1 MQPET
6 KKIIEFFLENGVD
19 INYRNSYGRTCLHF
33 AAGCC
38 FRNPNPE
45 IVEFLC
51 ERGADIEAKT
61 TQGFTPADEST
72 SDTMKTF
79 LKEFVLVDGSIKP
92 AKRGK
97 TEEVC
102 EEEEE
107 EEEGSKKRKRRE
119 ENEIDGEK
127 GPKKPRTEED

>member
-1 MQPET
+1 
-6 KKIIEFFLENGVD
+6 
-19 INYRNSYGRTCLHF
+19 
-33 AAGCC
+33 
-38 FRNPNPE
+38 
-45 IVEFLC
+45 
-51 ERGADIEAKT
+51 
-61 TQGFTPADEST
+61 
-72 SDTMKTF
+72 MKTF
-79 LKEFVLVDGSIKP
+79 LKVSISKLNFFFCFLLENLFSQQEFVLVDGSIKP

-102 EEEEE
+102 EEEEEE